1 MADLLSQPTSF
12 NLEDF
17 IAWQKA
23 NGIMDQYGNPINQ
36 PVGGS
41 PFTPTIPTPAVTPAL
56 PPNWKSTFP
65 PIPRAPVTFNDP
77 FAQPGGIYGQS
88 PINVIGATPG
98 GQGLLG
104 DLFANRVSGL
114 LGGLRR

>member
-1 MADLLSQPTSF
+1 MADIYIGTQGALPGFS
-12 NLEDF
+12 NLEDLL
-17 IAWQKA
+17 AWEQA
-23 NGIMDQYGNPINQ
+23 NPNWFTGQMGATQ
-36 PVGGS
+36 PQ
-41 PFTPTIPTPAVTPAL
+41 TPTPTPTPTPTL

-65 PIPRAPVTFNDP
+65 PMPRAPVTFNDP